1 MDLSSIILFI
11 YSRVLFAARSTKG
24 IIRLSPSERAA
35 VKLPDESKEVL
46 IGILLGDGQVNSF
59 DNALSI
65 VVKRL
70 KLYYDLSILFI
81 YLYFANFKVV
91 YINPSIEKAKIL
103 KENKGKSG
111 IYLWT
116 NQINGKRYVGSA
128 LDLSKRFRNYFNTSY
143 LTDRKDIMIIY
154 KALLTHGFD
163 NFTLEI
169 LEYCESSV
177 LIERE
182 QYYIDLLNPEYN
194 ILKIAGSRLGAKHTL
209 EAIAKIK
216 AGALNRSKEALA
228 KNLEHLNKLNSSQEH
243 KDHLIRLNTSI
254 EQIAKTANPVIV
266 LNILNGESLEFRS
279 ITQAAKF
286 LEVHPEI
293 IRRHIVKEK
302 LYLDKYLITKVSK

>member
-46 IGILLGDGQVNSF
+46 IGILLGDAQVNSF

>member
-1 MDLSSIILFI
+1 MYRDL
-11 YSRVLFAARSTKG
+11 YV
-24 IIRLSPSERAA
+24 
-35 VKLPDESKEVL
+35 
-46 IGILLGDGQVNSF
+46 
-59 DNALSI
+59 
-65 VVKRL
+65 
-70 KLYYDLSILFI
+70 LFI
-81 YLYFANFKVV
+81 YLNFASLKVV
-91 YINPSIEKAKIL
+91 YDNPDVEKAKIL

-116 NQINGKRYVGSA
+116 NKINGKRYVGSA
-128 LDLSKRFRNYFNTSY
+128 LDLRKRLLNYYNISY
-143 LTDRKDIMIIY
+143 LLDRKDIMVIY
-154 KALLTHGFD
+154 KALLAHGFE

-169 LEYCESSV
+169 LEYCEPSV

-216 AGALNRSKEALA
+216 TGALNRSKEALA

-243 KDHLIRLNTSI
+243 KEHLIRLNTSL

-266 LNILNGESLEFRS
+266 LNTLNGESIEFRS

-293 IRRHIVKEK
+293 LRRHIVKEK